1 MAIAPAAPARL
12 RPRAPL
18 PQTPDRR
25 TRRLE
30 AAALLL
36 LALSLLRWAR
46 EVHLDDLD
54 AQTYRVLVR
63 HLVDDHA
70 WLGLRFLPGHWAAF
84 REHLPFGFWP
94 AALATRLGGPDA
106 ADLLHAVFSL
116 GTLVVLLRAGRR
128 AFGGSAGL
136 AAALLLAL
144 TESFW
149 RYGGRLLLEPPL
161 LLLATAAAVPL
172 LVRPPARRDLAWS
185 ALFGAL
191 ACLVKGPF
199 GLAPLCCA
207 GAGRALAERS
217 AGGSTWQLL
226 VRLAQTGLVALLAAT
241 PVILFLALDAL
252 ALHQGFWESYALGQL
267 RDSAVGA
274 RQDGVAAALFVPRVV
289 LGRFWPGLPFAL
301 GAAVLALG
309 SKPAP
314 QKAPGTDP
322 RALRATALA
331 SGLLLLALSVPARKW
346 GNHVYVAFPLLALLG
361 GAALG
366 PLLDRLRAW
375 PKGRLRALGNLELV
389 TVLLLVLALGA
400 TAANQ
405 AGLGRLL
412 ARPPCPL
419 GAGLAQPLSLLPRGD
434 VLVLAPAPDVAL
446 LAAVADETGRVPWP
460 VTSLGAPGDSAQREG
475 RPVVAALV
483 PEQTPLASGWK
494 RVARAAGWALLTT
507 P

>member
-1 MAIAPAAPARL
+1 
-12 RPRAPL
+12 
-18 PQTPDRR
+18 
-25 TRRLE
+25 
-30 AAALLL
+30 LLG
-36 LALSLLRWAR
+36 LSLLRWAR
-46 EVHLDDLD
+46 EVHLDDVD

-63 HLVDDHA
+63 NLVADHA

-94 AALATRLGGPDA
+94 AVVAARLGGLGA
-106 ADLLHAVFSL
+106 ADLLHAALSL
-116 GTLVVLLRAGRR
+116 GTLGVLLGAGRR

-149 RYGGRLLLEPPL
+149 RYGARVLLEPPL

-172 LVRPPARRDLAWS
+172 LVRPPGRRDLAWA

-217 AGGSTWQLL
+217 AGGTTRQLA
-226 VRLAQTGLVALLAAT
+226 VRLAQTALVTLLAAI
-241 PVILFLALDAL
+241 PVILFLALDAQV
-252 ALHQGFWESYALGQL
+252 LHQGWWDGYALRQL
-267 RDSAVGA
+267 RDSALGA
-274 RQDGVAAALFVPRVV
+274 RHDGVASSFFVPRVV

-301 GAAVLALG
+301 GAVVLALRA
-309 SKPAP
+309 PATLQP
-314 QKAPGTDP
+314 APGTDP

-331 SGLLLLALSVPARKW
+331 SALLLVALSVPARKW

-375 PKGRLRALGNLELV
+375 RPGRLRALGNLDAV
-389 TVLLLVLALGA
+389 TASLLALALGA
-400 TAANQ
+400 TVANQ

-412 ARPPCPL
+412 ARPPCAL
-419 GAGLAQPLSLLPRGD
+419 GAGLSGPLLALPRGD
-434 VLVLAPAPDVAL
+434 VLVLAPTPDVAM
-446 LAAVADETGRVPWP
+446 LAAVADETGRLPWP
-460 VTSLGAPGDSAQREG
+460 EAALPSGDSPQREG
-475 RPVVAALV
+475 RPVAAALV
-483 PEQTPLASGWK
+483 PEGTPLAQGWK
-494 RVARAAGWALLTT
+494 PVAHAAGWELLAPRLADTSR
-507 P
+507 

>member
-1 MAIAPAAPARL
+1 M
-12 RPRAPL
+12 
-18 PQTPDRR
+18 
-25 TRRLE
+25 RRLE

-36 LALSLLRWAR
+36 LALSLLRWTR
-46 EVHLDDLD
+46 GVHVDDVD
-54 AQTYRVLVR
+54 AQAYRVLVQ
-63 HLVDDHA
+63 HLADDRA
-70 WLGLRFLPGHWAAF
+70 WLGLRFLPGYWPAF

-94 AALATRLGGPDA
+94 AALAARLGGLGA

-116 GTLVVLLRAGRR
+116 GTLGVLLRAGRR

-172 LVRPPARRDLAWS
+172 LVRPPAKRDLAWA

-207 GAGRALAERS
+207 GAGRALAERTS
-217 AGGSTWQLL
+217 GGTTRLMAL
-226 VRLAQTGLVALLAAT
+226 RLAQTALMALLAAT

-252 ALHQGFWESYALGQL
+252 ALHQGFWEGYALRQL

-274 RQDGVAAALFVPRVV
+274 RHDGVSSTFFVPRVV

-301 GAAVLALG
+301 GAAMLSLRT
-309 SKPAP
+309 PAT
-314 QKAPGTDP
+314 QQQAPGADP

-331 SGLLLLALSVPARKW
+331 SALLLLALSLPARKW

-375 PKGRLRALGNLELV
+375 AGRPRTLGRLDLV
-389 TVLLLVLALGA
+389 TVSLLTLALAA
-400 TAANQ
+400 TGANQ
-405 AGLGRLL
+405 LGLGRLL

-419 GAGLAQPLSLLPRGD
+419 GAGLAEPLQALPRGD

-446 LAAVADETGRVPWP
+446 LAAVADETERIPWP
-460 VTSLGAPGDSAQREG
+460 VTALPSDPQQREG

-483 PEQTPLASGWK
+483 PEGTPPAPGWQQ
-494 RVARAAGWALLTT
+494 VAQAAGWALLA
-507 P
+507 PFPRFSGVDDRP